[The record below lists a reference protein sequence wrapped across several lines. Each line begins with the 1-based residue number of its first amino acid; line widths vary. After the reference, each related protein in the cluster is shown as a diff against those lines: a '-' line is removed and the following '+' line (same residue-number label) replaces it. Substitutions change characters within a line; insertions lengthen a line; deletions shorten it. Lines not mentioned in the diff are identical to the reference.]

1 MDPTVKLRHNIDALF
16 GQGVSKHLPKNIE
29 ISFSKRTG
37 RIREVYHNQK
47 LLCTLR
53 IDGGLAITPFF
64 AQILMKSKKFKENC
78 LEVDQESKP
87 FVEDGDLFFVVILHG
102 VGKVSGFRVKFQFYT
117 RIGLLQ

>member
-1 MDPTVKLRHNIDALF
+1 MDPVVKLRHNIDALF

-64 AQILMKSKKFKENC
+64 AQILMKSKKFK
-78 LEVDQESKP
+78 LY
-87 FVEDGDLFFVVILHG
+87 LIH
-102 VGKVSGFRVKFQFYT
+102 
-117 RIGLLQ
+117 I